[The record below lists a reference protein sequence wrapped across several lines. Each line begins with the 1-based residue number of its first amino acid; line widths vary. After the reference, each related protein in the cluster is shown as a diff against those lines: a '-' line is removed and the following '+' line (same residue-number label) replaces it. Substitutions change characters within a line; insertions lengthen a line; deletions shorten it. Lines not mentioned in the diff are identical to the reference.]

1 MSEKED
7 KKYFGLNDAVI
18 FQVRELIQLAMLTE
32 TNLVDHLRQLRFE
45 ESTETPGLLSL
56 TPEYVQYHNNVVEGL
71 SGPGPLPRGAGGA
84 AVGGPAAAG
93 PTRSPATAE

>member
-45 ESTETPGLLSL
+45 ESEENPGLLTL

-71 SGPGPLPRGAGGA
+71 MKQVEELTKAEASGSSED
-84 AVGGPAAAG
+84 VGN
-93 PTRSPATAE
+93 

>member
-71 SGPGPLPRGAGGA
+71 MKQVEEL
-84 AVGGPAAAG
+84 
-93 PTRSPATAE
+93 TKAEVSDPSEDAIN